1 MSLVGPGIAYYE
13 NRSDGEVVVHAAMPV
28 NVEETADEDISI
40 VDLPAVERA
49 ATIVHR
55 GSMDE
60 VMTSLQTMAGWID
73 SNGERAVG
81 PSREVYLVVDA
92 DHANWVTELQEP
104 LHGRR

>member
-1 MSLVGPGIAYYE
+1 M
-13 NRSDGEVVVHAAMPV
+13 
-28 NVEETADEDISI
+28 
-40 VDLPAVERA
+40 PAVERA

-60 VMTSLQTMAGWID
+60 VMTSFQTMAGWID
-73 SNGERAVG
+73 GNGERALG

-92 DHANWVTELQEP
+92 DPANWVTEIQEP